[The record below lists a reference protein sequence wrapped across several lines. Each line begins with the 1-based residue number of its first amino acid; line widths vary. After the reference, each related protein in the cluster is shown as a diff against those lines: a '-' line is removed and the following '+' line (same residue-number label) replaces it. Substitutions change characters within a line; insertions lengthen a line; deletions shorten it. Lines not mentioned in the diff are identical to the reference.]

1 MTSSA
6 RDGRTLQ
13 LGTQRDKGS
22 SSSSGDRF
30 SVWLQIATDFPDA
43 RWIQASVGVHL
54 DTSSRVGGALSL
66 TPGDDQDGRWGDNL
80 SPGSLGFGFGFAS
93 GDTKPFTFWHHEHLT
108 SIHILGRISIRIGM
122 YPIMTSCVRR
132 GTTNRGPVVRLDC
145 GEGQTEGATW
155 SPTLQQGAHSALG
168 ARGPWRRDCSRG

>member
-6 RDGRTLQ
+6 RDGRTIQ

-43 RWIQASVGVHL
+43 RWIQASVGVRL

-66 TPGDDQDGRWGDNL
+66 TPGDDQDVRWGDTL

-93 GDTKPFTFWHHEHLT
+93 GDTKPFTFLHHKHL
-108 SIHILGRISIRIGM
+108 IRFSIRVVVDFFLTAVRMIACSLGQGVC
-122 YPIMTSCVRR
+122 PRVEVGSCRSVRSCVL
-132 GTTNRGPVVRLDC
+132 TCVPN
-145 GEGQTEGATW
+145 
-155 SPTLQQGAHSALG
+155 
-168 ARGPWRRDCSRG
+168 